1 MTSSASLAH
10 SSRRQFLG
18 GLGATAAGAW
28 LGSRELRAQ
37 GTREPRAID
46 CHHHFTSPAWIK
58 VLTARDGK
66 KLSGYTTWFALPKL
80 KPYTPAKD
88 LEDMDR
94 EGVATSMMS
103 CTTPGI
109 WFGDPDETTML
120 AREMNEF
127 GAKVVSD
134 HKTRFGLFALVPL
147 PLIDPS
153 LKAIEYAFDTLK
165 ADGVGLVSSY
175 GDRWLGDPWFRPVM
189 DELNRR
195 RAVVYVH
202 PTDAPCCQELFPG
215 GQPGTV
221 EYNTDT
227 ARTIYSLLYNNSA
240 TRYGNIRFIFSHG
253 GGTMPSLVE
262 RFGVG
267 QPDNINQNLRGTP
280 EPNSRLYHLRRFYYD
295 TAQSTN
301 IVQMTGL
308 KTVAGAQQ
316 IVYGTDYPFGSFA
329 KHIAGLKECG
339 FTPNELEGVF
349 RRNALRLFPRLNA

>member
-1 MTSSASLAH
+1 MISSS
-10 SSRRQFLG
+10 SIPRPSRRTFVG
-18 GLGATAAGAW
+18 GLGAAAAGAW
-28 LGSRELRAQ
+28 LTSRELRAQ
-37 GTREPRAID
+37 NGAPRAID

-58 VLTARDGK
+58 VLTERDGK
-66 KLSGYTTWFALPKL
+66 KLSGYTTWFALPQL

-94 EGVATSMMS
+94 DGVAASMMS

-109 WFGDPDETTML
+109 WFGDPDETKML
-120 AREMNEF
+120 AREMNEY

-134 HKTRFGLFALVPL
+134 HKTRFGLFALLPL
-147 PLIDPS
+147 PMIDES
-153 LKAIEYAFDTLK
+153 LKEIEYALDTLK

-175 GDRWLGDPWFRPVM
+175 GDRWLGDPWFKPVM

-240 TRYGNIRFIFSHG
+240 TRYGNIRFIFRTEAG
-253 GGTMPSLVE
+253 PC
-262 RFGVG
+262 
-267 QPDNINQNLRGTP
+267 
-280 EPNSRLYHLRRFYYD
+280 RR
-295 TAQSTN
+295 
-301 IVQMTGL
+301 
-308 KTVAGAQQ
+308 
-316 IVYGTDYPFGSFA
+316 
-329 KHIAGLKECG
+329 
-339 FTPNELEGVF
+339 
-349 RRNALRLFPRLNA
+349 